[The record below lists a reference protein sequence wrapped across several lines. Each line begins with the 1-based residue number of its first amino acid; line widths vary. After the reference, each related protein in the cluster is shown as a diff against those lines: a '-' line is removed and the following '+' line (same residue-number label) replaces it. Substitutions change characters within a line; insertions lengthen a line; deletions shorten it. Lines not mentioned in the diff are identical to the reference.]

1 MLISETD
8 IAAGHW
14 LGPIVEVDHDRVL
27 VLVNARQWATHD
39 TMARGSLCFMTRRI
53 DTATSRIDAR
63 PPQTAE
69 VFSDIAF
76 VLRITSHVDWPD
88 DGSRRARRLQR
99 LLAQT
104 GASAAA
110 DDEHLLVECRLLG
123 TFAPSHAD
131 DRHAGGIVF
140 SGDPGQL
147 DHPDRYDAFI
157 PNRRMQDLFVNG
169 TVDQRHRIRFGK
181 LRESETNSSTADTGI
196 TACLSMLDI
205 RGKRSAMFGKTRLG
219 KSNVVKLLVQG
230 MLDVTAQSRD
240 VGQLIFDVNGEY
252 ANSNPQDG
260 ADNIGAAY
268 ADRCTVY
275 FLSDRS
281 TASAK
286 VARAQ
291 NAKLLRFNFY
301 ERPEDAMHTLRELL
315 PDDVAE
321 SDYVRPLL
329 TCRLPCLQPAE
340 GDNADVM
347 QRRLRKLMIYWT
359 ILHSAGFDH
368 SESRLGELLARLG
381 YGAQFNPNFA
391 QPLRMAAYQAI
402 NGTSAPPVPK
412 TFSEMEAEVTLILR
426 FSLSYPN
433 DPSLRRQGR
442 YIFDADEEIMAAFLL
457 PQAGAGP
464 YVLRAAVPFHSPQVD
479 NFITEILDAIDQGST
494 VIVDLGSANE
504 RIIRYFARTL
514 SVAVFLQ
521 QEGKFVRNEMQG
533 RYVLIY
539 FEEAHMIFPPNSGN
553 VIDVYSRFAKEGAKF
568 NIGIVY
574 STQSPSTVNQDLL
587 AQTENF
593 FIGHLSSER
602 ETQLLSA
609 VQYAFK
615 GMETDIMRS
624 RSPGYMRVLT
634 ASHRYPIPIQA
645 NRYDGQPTLVNP
657 GESLA

>member
-1 MLISETD
+1 
-8 IAAGHW
+8 
-14 LGPIVEVDHDRVL
+14 
-27 VLVNARQWATHD
+27 
-39 TMARGSLCFMTRRI
+39 MTRRI
-53 DTATSRIDAR
+53 EAAACRIGAQ
-63 PPQTAE
+63 PPGPAE
-69 VFSDIAF
+69 VRGDMAY
-76 VLRITSHVDWPD
+76 VLRVTAHLDWPD
-88 DGSRRARRLQR
+88 EGTPRHRRLHR
-99 LLAQT
+99 LMPQSPSE
-104 GASAAA
+104 GAAH
-110 DDEHLLVECRLLG
+110 DDHLLIECRLLG
-123 TFAPSHAD
+123 TYAPSAPGD
-131 DRHAGGIVF
+131 AHAGRIVF

-157 PNRRMQDLFVNG
+157 PTRRMRDLFVNG
-169 TVDQRHRIRFGK
+169 TVDQRHRIRFGQ
-181 LRESETNSSTADTGI
+181 LRDSETPSPSKEPGI

-281 TASAK
+281 TSDA
-286 VARAQ
+286 

-301 ERPEDAMHTLRELL
+301 ERPEDAMNTLRELL
-315 PDDVAE
+315 PMEVADT
-321 SDYVRPLL
+321 DYVRPLL
-329 TCRLPCLQPAE
+329 TCRLPPLQPVD
-340 GDNADVM
+340 GDTVDVL

-359 ILHSAGFDH
+359 ILHTAGFDH
-368 SESRLGELLARLG
+368 CEARLSEMLNRLG
-381 YGAQFNPNFA
+381 YGTQFNPNFS

-402 NGTSAPPVPK
+402 NGTTAPPLPK
-412 TFSEMEAEVTLILR
+412 TFAEMEAEVSLILR

-433 DPSLRRQGR
+433 DPALRRQGR
-442 YIFDADEEIMAAFLL
+442 YIFDADEEIMAAFLF

-464 YVLRAAVPFHSPQVD
+464 YVLRPAVPFHSPQVD
-479 NFITEILDAIDQGST
+479 NFITEILASIDTGGT

-533 RYVLIY
+533 RYVQIY

-615 GMETDIMRS
+615 GMENDIMRS

-645 NRYDGQPTLVNP
+645 NRYDGQPTLVTP
-657 GESLA
+657 GTPLE